1 MKIKVYIGD
10 NHERLFDILTR
21 LEEET
26 DVKWFFG
33 SKPTKNSALSFVHV
47 NYLIYTDG
55 QINKYLQ
62 NQKYFIKHDTVED
75 MKNIDKISEVT
86 PNNFVSTI
94 KKIQPKVENKVE
106 LNIDNFSNGLEKI
119 IKNFIKTY
127 FMENTDKSDKE
138 DLK

>member
-26 DVKWFFG
+26 DVKWFYG
-33 SKPTKNSALSFVHV
+33 SKPTENLPGSFVRL
-47 NYLIYTDG
+47 NYLIYTDE
-55 QINKYLQ
+55 QINKDSQ
-62 NQKYFIKHDTVED
+62 RKYFIKD
-75 MKNIDKISEVT
+75 NIGMTIQDIDNISEVT

>member
-26 DVKWFFG
+26 DVKWFYG
-33 SKPTKNSALSFVHV
+33 SKPTENSALSFVHV